1 MNMVM
6 RSLIHRCTR
15 SLDEKSRYCFTLTSM
30 TCVADPLPLVKVP
43 LKSTLFQEEIRSRLP
58 VCLNDAANRSVMY
71 KMPSPIPLL
80 LRPGVQRFP
89 YTSSVTCPGC
99 WLPRL

>member
-43 LKSTLFQEEIRSRLP
+43 LKSTLFQEEIRSRLRMFHW
-58 VCLNDAANRSVMY
+58 NVMY